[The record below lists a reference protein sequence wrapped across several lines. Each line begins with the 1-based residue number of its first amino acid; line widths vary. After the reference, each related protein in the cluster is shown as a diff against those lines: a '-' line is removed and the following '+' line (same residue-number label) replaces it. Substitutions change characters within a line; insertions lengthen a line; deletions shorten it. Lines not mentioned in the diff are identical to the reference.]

1 MPKLKTL
8 PCPRCAASM
17 VRGSHSSGNAAGI
30 AGALLV
36 FCAGVI
42 VFFIIPLLGWVIG
55 PILCLLALFM
65 GGKTT
70 KVWKCKPCGYMTAI
84 DAPTAYVPHSGS
96 VAPAPVPVAAGPEQ
110 PQRAGIGL
118 WIALIVTVVL
128 GGLMIIGA
136 LVGE

>member
-1 MPKLKTL
+1 MPKLKSL
-8 PCPRCAASM
+8 PCPRCSATM

-70 KVWKCKPCGYMTAI
+70 KVWKCKPCGYMCAI
-84 DAPTAYVPHSGS
+84 DAPIAYVPASGPTPV
-96 VAPAPVPVAAGPEQ
+96 VASAPDTPSEPE
-110 PQRAGIGL
+110 RAGVGL
-118 WIALIVTVVL
+118 WIVFIITIVVV
-128 GGLMIIGA
+128 GLMLLGA
-136 LVGE
+136 FVAE